1 MDMRHDQQNPPLG
14 FAENQ
19 ASSNELNDTIYT
31 LRLIGFKDEAASLE
45 HSAHCREL
53 LEFLARQLKTHI
65 GLAQPIPERLNELIE
80 RLTQPIKEREKEPEE
95 V

>member
-1 MDMRHDQQNPPLG
+1 MEMRHDQQKHPVG

-19 ASSNELNDTIYT
+19 APSNELDNAIYK
-31 LRLIGFKDEAASLE
+31 LRLIGFKDEAASLG

-53 LEFLARQLKTHI
+53 LEFLARQLKEHI
-65 GLAQPIPERLNELIE
+65 GLAEPIPERLAELIE
-80 RLTQPIKEREKEPEE
+80 QLTQQINEREKVPEE